1 MRITYIHQHFGTP
14 EEGGGQRPFEFA
26 RRLADKGHQVTVI
39 RDAPRIP
46 TTARHCF
53 SVVSVKTRYRN
64 DLGTIGRI
72 TAFVAFAVKSTVVA
86 CRTDADVIFAS
97 STPLTVAIPGVIA
110 HRFKR
115 VPMVFEVRDL
125 WPEVPIQLGY
135 LKDPI
140 SKFLAR
146 ALERTAYRES
156 QEIVAL
162 SPTMKAGVERVAPEK
177 PVALIPNT
185 SNIEVF
191 DRNAPSRSRAR
202 ACLGV
207 PDGARMLVYA
217 GSLGVSYDPR
227 WLIDLAAADPNLLVF
242 VLGDGR
248 LLPELRE
255 RASALGLDAR
265 RVLPG
270 DTPHR
275 GVVTHYAAA
284 DLIVSSLIPHPSLK
298 DNSLNKVF
306 DAFAAGRPVVFNHDG
321 WLAELASSH
330 QAGWVVDST
339 RLHDVAQMIMG
350 LSDSEIEAAGR
361 AAARLGRERFATT
374 RLVGDFERVLE
385 RAAGAT

>member
-1 MRITYIHQHFGTP
+1 
-14 EEGGGQRPFEFA
+14 
-26 RRLADKGHQVTVI
+26 
-39 RDAPRIP
+39 
-46 TTARHCF
+46 
-53 SVVSVKTRYRN
+53 
-64 DLGTIGRI
+64 
-72 TAFVAFAVKSTVVA
+72 
-86 CRTDADVIFAS
+86 
-97 STPLTVAIPGVIA
+97 
-110 HRFKR
+110 
-115 VPMVFEVRDL
+115 
-125 WPEVPIQLGY
+125 
-135 LKDPI
+135 
-140 SKFLAR
+140 
-146 ALERTAYRES
+146 
-156 QEIVAL
+156 
-162 SPTMKAGVERVAPEK
+162 
-177 PVALIPNT
+177 
-185 SNIEVF
+185 
-191 DRNAPSRSRAR
+191 
-202 ACLGV
+202 
-207 PDGARMLVYA
+207 MLVYA